1 MRQATH
7 DAARQFASEPEWE
20 IDAELFDETADTR
33 ALAGIETDFED
44 VEPWQRLADLLGRIT
59 GEADTD

>member
-7 DAARQFASEPEWE
+7 DTARQFASEPEWE
-20 IDAELFDETADTR
+20 IAAELFDETFDTQ
-33 ALAGIETDFED
+33 ALAGIETDLED
-44 VEPWQRLADLLGRIT
+44 VEPWQRLADVLGRIT